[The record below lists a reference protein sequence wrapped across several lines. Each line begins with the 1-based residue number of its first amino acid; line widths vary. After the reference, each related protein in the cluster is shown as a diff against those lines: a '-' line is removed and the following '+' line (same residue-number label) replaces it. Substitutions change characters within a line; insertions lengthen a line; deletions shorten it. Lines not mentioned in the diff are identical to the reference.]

1 VTSGGRVSR
10 DATSVQRPPHGGR
23 WRVGDRELAL
33 DRPVVMGILN
43 VTPDSFSDGGQFDD
57 PARAIEQAAR
67 MVAEGA
73 DIIDVGG
80 ESTRPQGA
88 TPVTAGEEQGRV
100 VPVIR
105 AIVEQFPQVVVSID
119 TVKAETAAA
128 ALGAGAAIVND
139 VSGFRL
145 DPGMAAV
152 CAGARC
158 GVVLMHS
165 RGDVSTMGTYQ
176 HASYDAV
183 VEAVVRELGGSI
195 AAARAAGIGDD
206 AIVLDPGLGFA
217 KRSEHSLSM
226 LAGLPEL
233 LALGYPVLVGASRKR
248 FVGELTGVTV
258 PAERSFGTVGA
269 NVAALMLGARLFRV
283 HDVAPSRQALDVAWA
298 VMRAAR

>member
-1 VTSGGRVSR
+1 
-10 DATSVQRPPHGGR
+10 
-23 WRVGDRELAL
+23 
-33 DRPVVMGILN
+33 MGILN

-145 DPGMAAV
+145 DAGMAAV

-158 GVVLMHS
+158 GVLMHS